1 MWAFTFTVLATIIF
15 ARAVVTFSLMFI
27 VNKMSPHQPIDW
39 KWQLIIVAGGLR
51 GAIAF
56 AMVIKYEGAPFEDL
70 FKETT
75 IFIIFVTTLIKGI
88 LAKPMVLLFKLR
100 AEEGEENFDY
110 DNFYGWTDEKR
121 GCCGNIFKQLET
133 KFIFPYFIKDEENP
147 SVAAHMKVVIEEDKV
162 FDKIDEEVHAP
173 NPEDDKEDE
182 GDFGDEEAQLPE
194 KGKEGKQS
202 KIPEDEKWGADKSIM
217 HPNES
222 EQEKVNDEND
232 TKERQVPE
240 DEKLGAVNSKGH
252 PKETKGEERNLPSK
266 DSTKKG
272 KGQDTPLKD
281 EIELKDEKNIPE
293 ERI

>member
-1 MWAFTFTVLATIIF
+1 MWAFAFTVLATIIF

-110 DNFYGWTDEKR
+110 DNFYGWTEEKR

-133 KFIFPYFIKDEENP
+133 KFIFPYFIKDEESP

-173 NPEDDKEDE
+173 NPEDGKKDE

-194 KGKEGKQS
+194 RGKEGKKS

-217 HPNES
+217 HPKES
-222 EQEKVNDEND
+222 EQEEINDEND
-232 TKERQVPE
+232 IKERQVPE
-240 DEKLGAVNSKGH
+240 DEKDAENSKGH
-252 PKETKGEERNLPSK
+252 PKETKSEEGSLSSK
-266 DSTKKG
+266 DSTTKG
-272 KGQDTPLKD
+272 KGKDTPLKD